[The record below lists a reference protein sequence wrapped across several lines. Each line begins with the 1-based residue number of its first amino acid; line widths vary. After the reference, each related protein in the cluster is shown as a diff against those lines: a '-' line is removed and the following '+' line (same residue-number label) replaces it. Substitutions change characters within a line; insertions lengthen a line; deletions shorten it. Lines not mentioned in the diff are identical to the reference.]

1 MSKASVYL
9 AVSLALSVL
18 AAPAT
23 AGTVYVVVPETAGAQ
38 GSLHSTEVWISN
50 AGTAQRPFS
59 TTFLP
64 SESDGTKRTGA
75 SPDIPVPAKRTFL
88 LANVGTGG
96 RAGLLEVA
104 SSEAFAIEGRLVNTS
119 PTGVQTF
126 ASLPVVSSAN
136 LFAAGQS
143 ASVMGLERDPARGN
157 VSHLGVVNLGQAAA
171 QCEVRLFRSDGSQ
184 IASTATVSISALS
197 LRQFKDTL
205 GLLGEQAAVDARA
218 QVSCN
223 QPFYVFG
230 ALFTQ
235 STSQLF
241 FATPAASGASTLNRP
256 GETGGNGG
264 NGGNGGG
271 NTPGSVVFQADGHL
285 HTVTTANT
293 KRILGVPVSR
303 ELSLKKMIVE
313 VDFVPGPWNREKV
326 PGNHA
331 IIWVHRGKFRSNS
344 ICNVNTFGPNKFT
357 VKSNQNVDMPAGTVT
372 AEEMGLQLEQGKKYH
387 LRYVYDAETQNIA
400 TEVLA
405 NGAVLKRMN
414 MPGTAANRVLTVPA
428 TGLVVE
434 FGHYPGQEGPE
445 IPSYGWSYSNL
456 KIEMIPY

>member
-1 MSKASVYL
+1 MTKASVC
-9 AVSLALSVL
+9 LALSLL
-18 AAPAT
+18 AAPAM
-23 AGTVYVVVPETAGAQ
+23 AGTVYVVVPETAGTQ

-50 AGTAQRPFS
+50 SGTAQRPFS

-64 SESDGTKRTGA
+64 SESDGTKRNGT
-75 SPDIPVPAKRTFL
+75 SPDIPVPAGRTFL

-104 SSEAFAIEGRLVNTS
+104 SSEAFTIEGRLVNTS

-126 ASLPVVSSAN
+126 APLPVISSAN
-136 LFAAGQS
+136 LFAAGQK

-157 VSHLGVVNLGQAAA
+157 VSHLGIVNLGQAAA
-171 QCEVRLFRSDGSQ
+171 QCEVRAYRSDSSQ
-184 IASTATVSISALS
+184 IASAATVSVPALS
-197 LRQFKDTL
+197 MRQFKDML
-205 GLLGEQAAVDARA
+205 GLLGEQAAADARA
-218 QVSCN
+218 QVSCT
-223 QPFYVFG
+223 QPFYAFG
-230 ALFTQ
+230 AIFTQ
-235 STSQLF
+235 PTSQLF

-256 GETGGNGG
+256 GDSGGNGNG
-264 NGGNGGG
+264 NGGGTG
-271 NTPGSVVFQADGHL
+271 NTPGSVVYQADGHL
-285 HTVTTANT
+285 HTATTGNP

-303 ELSLKKMIVE
+303 ALNLKKMIVE
-313 VDFVPGPWNREKV
+313 VDFVPGPWNRERV

-344 ICNVNTFGPNKFT
+344 VCNVNAFGPNKFT

-372 AEEMGLQLEQGKKYH
+372 AEEMGLTLEQGKKYH
-387 LRYVYDAETQNIA
+387 LRYVYDAETLNVT
-400 TEVLA
+400 TEILA
-405 NGAVLKRMN
+405 EGAVLKRMS
-414 MPGTAANRVLTVPA
+414 MPGTASNRVLTVPA